1 VLLGLALAL
10 AGCGS
15 APHDDGVSSSGFN
28 LEQVAKSDIDMVAE
42 THLGLSL
49 GYLQELTA
57 KLYRRNPQQW
67 RRAGHASVE
76 AAVIQVFGRDRPVTF
91 AALGHRRSVAA
102 MHLAFDPGYAGDRV
116 LAFSEGLRT
125 MLLDAYGGKREFYLT
140 DSFDPQRL
148 YLAARNLEIAMWKL
162 GHDRD
167 AAGRLLLLSN
177 ATDGPVL
184 NLSFERLFGKLIA
197 LQDAMAQVIADT
209 TNRQI
214 KNVIQ
219 GMASA
224 VFFPI

>member
-1 VLLGLALAL
+1 MLLGLVL
-10 AGCGS
+10 AGCAS
-15 APHDDGVSSSGFN
+15 APHDQGVARSGFN
-28 LEQVAKSDIDMVAE
+28 LEQVVKSDIDMVAE
-42 THLGLSL
+42 IHLGLSL

-67 RRAGHASVE
+67 RRAGLASAE
-76 AAVIQVFGRDRPVTF
+76 AGVLQIFGRDRPVTF
-91 AALGHRRSVAA
+91 AALGHRRSIAA
-102 MHLAFDPGYAGDRV
+102 MHLAFEPGFAGDRV
-116 LAFSEGLRT
+116 LAFCEGLRT
-125 MLLDAYGGKREFYLT
+125 MLLDAYGGKRDFYLT
-140 DSFDPQRL
+140 DSFDPQKL

-167 AAGRLLLLSN
+167 LEGQLLLLSN
-177 ATDGPVL
+177 ATDGPL
-184 NLSFERLFGKLIA
+184 PNLSFERLFGKLIA

-219 GMASA
+219 GVASA